1 MMENTDQNGDIEGKG
16 SAAQGL
22 GVAEEAE
29 ELTANI
35 NGEVTE
41 AKQSPEAT
49 PSDEEVSP
57 QEFSE
62 ESSEECLTNGKISE
76 EHSGGKQDLEVCEGK
91 QEVRETIE
99 VVEQLDV
106 VEERQETL
114 EDAQRSG
121 DKVVTETEAAAETD
135 ETEVVEKK
143 KILYVAED
151 VDDLDFSDGPDS
163 PGEEVSVAEL
173 IEDERERDETIAEES
188 DEQEEKDEE
197 DTNEEQLQVQQQELV
212 DSEQKTK
219 EPVQSDQTEELTS
232 TKDLKD
238 TKEFT
243 KEEESKNT
251 QEEKTERESYA
262 VQRRRSSAD
271 TFRKLKDKFSSE
283 TKVDENNKKNEE
295 GENKWSKEKE
305 NGSAQGF
312 SNMSDAK
319 SKRFGGTSEKCTQ
332 CNKTVYPMEKM
343 EVAGRLLHKTCFK
356 CCKCNSQLNVGR
368 FSIGGKDM
376 YCMTHY
382 KQAFREKGTYDV
394 FTPDNPIKGKWENKA
409 HE

>member
-1 MMENTDQNGDIEGKG
+1 M
-16 SAAQGL
+16 
-22 GVAEEAE
+22 
-29 ELTANI
+29 
-35 NGEVTE
+35 
-41 AKQSPEAT
+41 
-49 PSDEEVSP
+49 
-57 QEFSE
+57 
-62 ESSEECLTNGKISE
+62 
-76 EHSGGKQDLEVCEGK
+76 
-91 QEVRETIE
+91 
-99 VVEQLDV
+99 
-106 VEERQETL
+106 
-114 EDAQRSG
+114 
-121 DKVVTETEAAAETD
+121 
-135 ETEVVEKK
+135 
-143 KILYVAED
+143 
-151 VDDLDFSDGPDS
+151 
-163 PGEEVSVAEL
+163 
-173 IEDERERDETIAEES
+173 
-188 DEQEEKDEE
+188 
-197 DTNEEQLQVQQQELV
+197 QVQQQELV

-305 NGSAQGF
+305 NGSAQGV